1 MNWYMAK
8 LVYRIICGTGAH
20 TPQFE
25 EQLRLIEAAS
35 REEAY
40 YKAIAIGSNEEVQFP
55 NSKQELVQWKF
66 INISE
71 LYLLAEV
78 VDGTELYSRIEEREE
93 GEVFEDMVHA
103 RATWLRDEL
112 NNPHLQQN

>member
-8 LVYRIICGTGAH
+8 LVYRIICGEGTH

-25 EQLRLIEAAS
+25 EQLRLVEAGTKS
-35 REEAY
+35 EAFH
-40 YKAIAIGSNEEVQFP
+40 KAVAIGRNEEVQFP

-71 LYLLAEV
+71 LYQLDRV

-93 GEVFEDMVHA
+93 GDVFEDMVHG
-103 RATWLRDEL
+103 RAAWLQDEL
-112 NNPHLQQN
+112 NTPHLQPI

>member
-8 LVYRIICGTGAH
+8 LVYRIICGKGAH

-25 EQLRLIEAAS
+25 EQLRLIEASS

-40 YKAIAIGSNEEVQFP
+40 FKAIAIGSNEEVQFP
-55 NSKQELVQWKF
+55 NSRQELVQWKF

-71 LYLLAEV
+71 LYQLSEV

-112 NNPHLQQN
+112 NTPHLQQN